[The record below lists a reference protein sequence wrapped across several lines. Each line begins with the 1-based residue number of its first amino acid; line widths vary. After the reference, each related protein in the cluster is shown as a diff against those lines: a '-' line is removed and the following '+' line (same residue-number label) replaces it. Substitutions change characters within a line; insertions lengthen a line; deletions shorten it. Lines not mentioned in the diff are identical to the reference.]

1 MNTMGIKFVADQM
14 LGRLSKWLRLLG
26 YDTLYFKSIADSD
39 LIHIAEGQE
48 RFLLTRDTRLMKRRV
63 IRNGLIKAMLVEG
76 DLLDDQ
82 LRQVTRELGLLPS
95 DLLPPFCVECNLP
108 LELVPRENAKGRVPP
123 FVYRTQENFT
133 RCPGCGRF
141 YWAGTHWER
150 IKEKISLL
158 TADSKESD
166 AGRGVD
172 S

>member
-1 MNTMGIKFVADQM
+1 MITMGVKFVADQM

-26 YDTLYFKSIADSD
+26 YDTLYFKSVADSD
-39 LIHIAEGQE
+39 LIRIAKGQE

-63 IRNGLIKAMLVEG
+63 IRDGLVKAMLVEG

-82 LRQVTRELGLLPS
+82 LRQVTRELGLQS
-95 DLLPPFCVECNLP
+95 GLLPPFCVECNLL
-108 LELVPRENAKGRVPP
+108 LELVSKESTKDRVPP
-123 FVYRTQENFT
+123 YVYRTQEHFT

-150 IKEKISLL
+150 IKEKIFLL
-158 TADSKESD
+158 TTDSKESD
-166 AGRGVD
+166 AGRRAD